1 MVMIDGFFHADP
13 HPGNVVVELANGRL
27 TFLDTGMV
35 GELDLRKRISLAS
48 FLLAFRDK
56 DVSGLATTLRSLSE
70 PFRKPDERAY
80 RREFEQRVGPL
91 IDLPPGQTAP
101 LQRLVPEALDVL
113 RGSGLRLDPQ
123 LALAVKAVAQAEA
136 ITSALVPE
144 AEASDFA
151 ELGGSALEELVP
163 KAIDKDIVLK
173 AARRQAIFA
182 AGEVAQHLP
191 SVQEAALA
199 WLDQLQKGEISVSVR
214 LADLDHDSA
223 RFGSVPR
230 LIAAAIVISGV
241 LIGSALA
248 ATTNTGHSSFRTNL
262 ADVALVVYVVA
273 TAIASVVAVA
283 LLWRLLRPEGRRG
296 RRRRTDGRRDV

>member
-1 MVMIDGFFHADP
+1 
-13 HPGNVVVELANGRL
+13 
-27 TFLDTGMV
+27 
-35 GELDLRKRISLAS
+35 
-48 FLLAFRDK
+48 
-56 DVSGLATTLRSLSE
+56 
-70 PFRKPDERAY
+70 
-80 RREFEQRVGPL
+80 
-91 IDLPPGQTAP
+91 
-101 LQRLVPEALDVL
+101 
-113 RGSGLRLDPQ
+113 
-123 LALAVKAVAQAEA
+123 
-136 ITSALVPE
+136 
-144 AEASDFA
+144 
-151 ELGGSALEELVP
+151 
-163 KAIDKDIVLK
+163 
-173 AARRQAIFA
+173 
-182 AGEVAQHLP
+182 
-191 SVQEAALA
+191 VQEAALA

-248 ATTNTGHSSFRTNL
+248 ATTNTGQSSFRTNL